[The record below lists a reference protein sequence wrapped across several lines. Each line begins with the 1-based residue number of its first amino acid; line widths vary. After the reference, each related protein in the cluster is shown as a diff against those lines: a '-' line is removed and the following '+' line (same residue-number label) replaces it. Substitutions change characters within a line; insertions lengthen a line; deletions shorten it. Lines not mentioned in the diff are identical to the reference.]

1 LNRNRPLSGGFLFH
15 IIFDKI
21 EIAVVGFSLISD
33 RHAAEDLF
41 ISSLPDN
48 LKKREL
54 QLSIV
59 LGRISV
65 DNGMGGIK
73 LFKIPYNELS
83 VFRNYIASDETEAEI
98 KLCGLIPT
106 ARVILTNERVRKE
119 SISSL

>member
-1 LNRNRPLSGGFLFH
+1 MEFETLRDREN
-15 IIFDKI
+15 
-21 EIAVVGFSLISD
+21 AVVGFSLISD